1 MLLYNHILHCFQLNT
16 FQELKDEREVV
27 IQRVFSRL
35 RDSVGHK
42 VSVSTQFDYFTRQT
56 AIDKLHAMSI
66 QIGTPNILKD
76 RKFLKIMYKDLS
88 VQNEDFFQNILY
100 GKGFL
105 RRRQEHTLMSPG
117 EETRWLPNLLNDRVT
132 YSPAAN
138 KVIIPEYM
146 LSEPLFHPN
155 YPTNVLLG
163 GIGSMVAEAIVDGVA
178 GVGAVFTATGRILDG
193 SEAGNFTL
201 SRAEK
206 PNAALEG
213 ASKCIGRSWA
223 KHGIDTVEQLEKT
236 AVSNAISV
244 AGFQAAYTALTEAFQ
259 VENAQLLP
267 SMEDLDPQAVFF
279 LQYSQLQCSL
289 STQEQTDLDRT
300 LQPWLPGKTKLAGML
315 EAIPDFKH
323 YFFCS
328 DSDVRD
334 CENTFF

>member
-1 MLLYNHILHCFQLNT
+1 M
-16 FQELKDEREVV
+16 KDERELA
-27 IQRVFSRL
+27 IQRIFSQI

-100 GKGFL
+100 GMTFL

-117 EETRWLPNLLNDRVT
+117 EETRWLPNLLGSRVT

-138 KVIIPEYM
+138 KVIIPEYL

-155 YPTNVLLG
+155 YPANVLFG
-163 GIGSMVAEAIVDGVA
+163 GIGSMIAESIVDGVA
-178 GVGAVFTATGRILDG
+178 GIGGVFTATGRILDG
-193 SEAGNFTL
+193 SQTGNFTL

-206 PNAALEG
+206 PNAALED
-213 ASKCIGRSWA
+213 ASHCLISSWQ
-223 KHGIDTVEQLEKT
+223 HQGVDTLDQLKKS
-236 AVSNAISV
+236 AVNNAISA
-244 AGFQAAYTALTEAFQ
+244 AGLQAAYAALTETFLA
-259 VENAQLLP
+259 EGGQLLP
-267 SMEDLDPQAVFF
+267 SLETVDPQAVFF
-279 LQYSQLQCSL
+279 LQYAQLHCSL
-289 STQEQTDLDRT
+289 ATQQQADMDRT
-300 LQPWLPGKTKLAGML
+300 LLARLPGESKLRGIMA
-315 EAIPDFKH
+315 AIPDFRH

-328 DSDVRD
+328 ESDDDVCD
-334 CENTFF
+334 NTFF

>member
-1 MLLYNHILHCFQLNT
+1 M
-16 FQELKDEREVV
+16 KDEREVV
-27 IQRVFSRL
+27 LQRVFSRI

-42 VSVSTQFDYFTRQT
+42 VSVSTHFDYFTRQT

-105 RRRQEHTLMSPG
+105 RRRQEHTLNSPG
-117 EETRWLPNLLNDRVT
+117 EETRWLPHLLEDRVT

-138 KVIIPEYM
+138 KVVIPEY
-146 LSEPLFHPN
+146 LLNDPLFHPN

-178 GVGAVFTATGRILDG
+178 GVGGVFTATGRLLDG
-193 SEAGNFTL
+193 SQTGNFTM
-201 SRAEK
+201 SHAEK
-206 PNAALEG
+206 PNAALDD
-213 ASKCIGRSWA
+213 ASRCLTRSWTNLGVDS
-223 KHGIDTVEQLEKT
+223 KEQLEKT

-244 AGFQAAYTALTEAFQ
+244 VGLQAAYNALSEAYQ

-267 SMEDLDPQAVFF
+267 SLEDLDPQAVFF
-279 LQYSQLQCSL
+279 LQYSQLHCSMA
-289 STQEQTDLDRT
+289 TQQQADLDRT
-300 LQPWLPGKTKLAGML
+300 LKPWLPGHNKLTGVLA
-315 EAIPDFKH
+315 ATPQFKH

-328 DSDVRD
+328 DSDSND
-334 CENTFF
+334 CEHSFF